1 MGAPPNHPFLDRILH
16 EINQPAIG
24 DPPFNGPPPIFV
36 VFDLIYPHHDP
47 MFEPGFRGST
57 LKGSWFRCAVHSE
70 AEAHDLHE
78 RNLKDFVKDHV
89 GAA

>member
-1 MGAPPNHPFLDRILH
+1 
-16 EINQPAIG
+16 
-24 DPPFNGPPPIFV
+24 
-36 VFDLIYPHHDP
+36 

-57 LKGSWFRCAVHSE
+57 PKGSWFHRAVHSE